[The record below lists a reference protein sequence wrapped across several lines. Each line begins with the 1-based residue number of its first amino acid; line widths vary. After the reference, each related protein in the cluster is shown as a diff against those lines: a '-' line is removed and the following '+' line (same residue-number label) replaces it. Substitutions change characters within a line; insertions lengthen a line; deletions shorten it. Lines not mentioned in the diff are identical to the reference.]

1 MKKAITK
8 PNQKRGRVRNFI
20 ERTCDEEQDLKM
32 MQPLLNT
39 GIKHAEWAAKCIRN
53 LRRRATRYELIVA
66 KFLWREGVQYIAQCP
81 FQIEGKTFFA
91 DFYIPANKTV
101 VEIDGKGHSEGWQ
114 YYYDKER
121 DYLME
126 GEGLTVVRI
135 TNDEVASGDYKA
147 MIPFPAKEFL
157 VSRLIYLPEGEVATG
172 RERIRRILGY

>member
-1 MKKAITK
+1 M
-8 PNQKRGRVRNFI
+8 
-20 ERTCDEEQDLKM
+20 
-32 MQPLLNT
+32 
-39 GIKHAEWAAKCIRN
+39 
-53 LRRRATRYELIVA
+53 
-66 KFLWREGVQYIAQCP
+66 
-81 FQIEGKTFFA
+81 
-91 DFYIPANKTV
+91 
-101 VEIDGKGHSEGWQ
+101 EIDGKGHSEGWQ

-172 RERIRRILGY
+172 KERVRRILGY